1 MDVHFFR
8 LGLFHDLS
16 LSWEDDDALNFDPKE
31 TLRLFV
37 GYTEHMIMFA
47 LREDSDHPLIQ
58 HAAATFYEIVRQYDS
73 MPDPLYY
80 CETSDAKDLTN
91 NSQYN

>member
-1 MDVHFFR
+1 MIVYFFR
-8 LGLFHDLS
+8 MSLFHDS
-16 LSWEDDDALNFDPKE
+16 SSAWEDDDTFNFDPKE

-58 HAAATFYEIVRQYDS
+58 HAAATFYEIVRQCKLACLS
-73 MPDPLYY
+73 CITVGPLP
-80 CETSDAKDLTN
+80 
-91 NSQYN
+91 